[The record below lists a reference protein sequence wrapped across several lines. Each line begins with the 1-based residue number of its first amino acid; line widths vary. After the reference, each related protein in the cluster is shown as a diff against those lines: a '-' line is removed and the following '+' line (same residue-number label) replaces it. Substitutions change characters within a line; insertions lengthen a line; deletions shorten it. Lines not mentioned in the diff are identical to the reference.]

1 MKKQSSLKEALGL
14 EKHDTIVAVGAGGK
28 TTFCLALCDELK
40 NENKVFRLKQSTTAI
55 KNHYG

>member
-40 NENKVFRLKQSTTAI
+40 NENKVFFTTTTKI
-55 KNHYG
+55 